1 MTSGAALVLARRG
14 AAPSLSQSDLFALP
28 ERENATSAAHLLGKD
43 AGRLRWPGPF
53 SISPG
58 ASGSRSRALGR
69 RPPKPPPSASNAV
82 TERERRVM
90 ALWALDQSNKE
101 VARSLTASTET
112 MKTHLKN
119 ILAKLDVPQRWQA
132 AELARSLGL
141 LEKR

>member
-1 MTSGAALVLARRG
+1 MAWAVQHIARRERVTIAG
-14 AAPSLSQSDLFALP
+14 IGEAASK
-28 ERENATSAAHLLGKD
+28 AA
-43 AGRLRWPGPF
+43 A
-53 SISPG
+53 
-58 ASGSRSRALGR
+58 
-69 RPPKPPPSASNAV
+69 

-90 ALWALDQSNKE
+90 ALWALDHSNKE

>member
-1 MTSGAALVLARRG
+1 MVSAVQHIARRERVTIAG
-14 AAPSLSQSDLFALP
+14 IGEAASK
-28 ERENATSAAHLLGKD
+28 AA
-43 AGRLRWPGPF
+43 A
-53 SISPG
+53 
-58 ASGSRSRALGR
+58 RA
-69 RPPKPPPSASNAV
+69 P

-90 ALWALDQSNKE
+90 ALWALDHSNKE

-112 MKTHLKN
+112 VKTHLKN